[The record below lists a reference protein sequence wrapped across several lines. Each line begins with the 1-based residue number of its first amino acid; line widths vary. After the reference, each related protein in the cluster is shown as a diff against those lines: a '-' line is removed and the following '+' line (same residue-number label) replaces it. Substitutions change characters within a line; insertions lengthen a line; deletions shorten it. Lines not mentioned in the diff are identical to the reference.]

1 MSVMHSP
8 LHPGEIVKDALFNDT
23 ELKTV
28 GEVALKLD
36 IDRTTLSRLINGH
49 SGISPE
55 MAYKLGRL
63 LGTSTEMWMNIQRD
77 YDLWMVHEKFK
88 DKRDNSGAYQ
98 ILHHGVSHKNATRHT
113 AHR

>member
-1 MSVMHSP
+1 M
-8 LHPGEIVKDALFNDT
+8 FNDT
-23 ELKTV
+23 ESKTV
-28 GEVALKLD
+28 GEAALKLD
-36 IDRTTLSRLINGH
+36 TDRTTLSRFINGH
-49 SGISPE
+49 SGISSE

-88 DKRDNSGAYQ
+88 NTRDNAKAYQ
-98 ILHHGVSHKNATRHT
+98 IVHHGVSHKHATRHI